1 MICVW
6 NNNGTMKPKRHAGE
20 DCPKPQGNAGTA
32 FLLAQ
37 LGAHAAARFAARLE
51 QLHLTP
57 ADAGILRILSATP
70 AISQQALAATLGTV
84 PSRLVGLIDELESK
98 GMVERRACETDRRS
112 YALHLTDKGKTTME
126 SLGRS
131 AREHRQ
137 DLLAALSNEEQNKL
151 ADLLQRV
158 AEQQGLLEGV
168 HPGFARIAG
177 RGSKGEGNT
186 DPVGRRK

>member
-1 MICVW
+1 M
-6 NNNGTMKPKRHAGE
+6 MPKRDAVG
-20 DCPKPQGNAGTA
+20 DCPKPKGNAGPA

-37 LGAHAAARFAARLE
+37 LGAHAAAGFAERLE

-57 ADAGILRILSATP
+57 ADAGIFRILSTTP
-70 AISQQALAATLGTV
+70 AISQQALAAALGTV

-98 GMVERRACETDRRS
+98 GMVERRAHETDRRS
-112 YALHLTDKGKTTME
+112 YALHLTEKGKATMG
-126 SLGRS
+126 SLGRI

-137 DLLAALSNEEQNKL
+137 DLLAALSHEEQNKL

-177 RGSKGEGNT
+177 RGSKTEGSP
-186 DPVGRRK
+186 DLVGRRK